1 MANTVSSCCGYNYS
15 EETLYCG
22 CEVYK
27 CESPHCKTKYFD
39 EPVDEYEYEQE
50 QLDAKKEMEA
60 DEARDMG

>member
-1 MANTVSSCCGYNYS
+1 MTVNQEC
-15 EETLYCG
+15 
-22 CEVYK
+22 
-27 CESPHCKTKYFD
+27 PICKTKYFD